1 MDETDTRQKPCAE
14 NGQVPEHTELMW
26 ILSCTASVG
35 YLSRMTQWKVCHR
48 LSQIYLKVICSNK
61 IDFLQSKLALS
72 DDISALETTGAKA
85 KLKLGLF
92 SYPVLQA
99 ADILLYG

>member
-1 MDETDTRQKPCAE
+1 
-14 NGQVPEHTELMW
+14 MW

-35 YLSRMTQWKVCHR
+35 YLSRMTQWKVCYR
-48 LSQIYLKVICSNK
+48 LHQIHLRSSAPWT
-61 IDFLQSKLALS
+61 DFLQSKLALS
-72 DDISALETTGAKA
+72 DDISALDATSAKA
-85 KLKLGLF
+85 RLKLGVF